1 MKFDHLDKAFCILK
15 LKQKT
20 DYQRKEIGDM
30 IHRVDLIV
38 TPPKQYPFA
47 VVSWTGSKV
56 HGKSMC
62 KTKGDIIS
70 RIW

>member
-1 MKFDHLDKAFCILK
+1 
-15 LKQKT
+15 
-20 DYQRKEIGDM
+20 M
-30 IHRVDLIV
+30 IRRVDLIV
-38 TPPKQYPFA
+38 TPPEQYPFA

>member
-20 DYQRKEIGDM
+20 DYQRKEIGDV
-30 IHRVDLIV
+30 IRRVDLIV

-56 HGKSMC
+56 HGKSV
-62 KTKGDIIS
+62 
-70 RIW
+70 

>member
-20 DYQRKEIGDM
+20 DYQRKEIVDM
-30 IHRVDLIV
+30 IRRVDLIV
-38 TPPKQYPFA
+38 TPPEQYPFA